1 MVMSSYGGKQDGGV
15 GEWRERRREDP
26 GGGGYGDELAK
37 GGGKG
42 CKNLLMGKCVLHSAQ
57 AAAST
62 TYGAE

>member
-1 MVMSSYGGKQDGGV
+1 MEGWRNRGKEGG
-15 GEWRERRREDP
+15 RLL
-26 GGGGYGDELAK
+26 GGGGNELAK
-37 GGGKG
+37 GGGKR